1 MPNTST
7 ELDEIRYA
15 GICQHVLKYFR
26 GTPGPFRS
34 YVNPQRDDG
43 VFVGQDKPL
52 KPYPGSYG
60 LHGEPIYP
68 AVPGEARV
76 YPSQVPQVV
85 AERVLDLLNDPCR
98 EVAHAG

>member
-1 MPNTST
+1 MACKNSQAEEPDNV
-7 ELDEIRYA
+7 RYA
-15 GICQHVLKYFR
+15 RIYHRVLEFFK

-52 KPYPGSYG
+52 KPCPGVTGS
-60 LHGEPIYP
+60 HGEYIFP
-68 AVPGEARV
+68 AVPGDAKV

-85 AERVLDLLNDPCR
+85 AKWIITQLNDSAAR
-98 EVAHAG
+98 GS